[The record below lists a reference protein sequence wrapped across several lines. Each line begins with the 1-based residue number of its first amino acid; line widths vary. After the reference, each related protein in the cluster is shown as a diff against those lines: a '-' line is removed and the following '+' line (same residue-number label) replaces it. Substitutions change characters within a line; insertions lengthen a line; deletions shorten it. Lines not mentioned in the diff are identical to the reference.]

1 MNITLSDEQN
11 KQLYNVVKLE
21 GEITEIISTKSSII
35 SFGIPNKKLLHN
47 IIEVIF
53 LEIFSSKKYP
63 IGLSL
68 ETNKELLKSVFN
80 DDQDYL
86 DNNDIVLVIIGET
99 YDFKQIK
106 YIWNGKNKVPWKI
119 GEAIITDEVLIFS
132 KTTEQMLTNIIK
144 NIKYT
149 TPINLNDLK

>member
-1 MNITLSDEQN
+1 MNITLSNEQN
-11 KQLYNVVKLE
+11 KQLYNIVKLE
-21 GEITEIISTKSSII
+21 GEIMETISTKSSII

-47 IIEVIF
+47 ILEVIF
-53 LEIFSSKKYP
+53 LEIFSSEKYP

-68 ETNKELLKSVFN
+68 ETNKELLKSVFY

-106 YIWNGKNKVPWKI
+106 Y
-119 GEAIITDEVLIFS
+119 TLQDC
-132 KTTEQMLTNIIK
+132 
-144 NIKYT
+144 
-149 TPINLNDLK
+149 